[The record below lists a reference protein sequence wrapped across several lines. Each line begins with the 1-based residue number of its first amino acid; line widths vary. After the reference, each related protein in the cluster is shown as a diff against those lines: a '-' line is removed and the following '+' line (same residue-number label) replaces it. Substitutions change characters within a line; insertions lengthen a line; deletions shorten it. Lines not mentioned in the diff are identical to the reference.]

1 MVFVQSMPRPHIQ
14 PKNLLL
20 HLQLA
25 PHRHHHLCLRRRRRR
40 RQHRCHRPLVLNQ
53 VTVETSPT
61 ARVTR
66 LAVAFSRSLT
76 TALST
81 VAVNMR
87 MLSAAPTPYTAVLV
101 ITPFVTS
108 KKGSAS
114 RAKEITWECLQAS
127 DIWLSTS
134 FHGLS

>member
-25 PHRHHHLCLRRRRRR
+25 PHRRHHLCLRRRR

-61 ARVTR
+61 APVTR

-114 RAKEITWECLQAS
+114 R
-127 DIWLSTS
+127 
-134 FHGLS
+134 

>member
-25 PHRHHHLCLRRRRRR
+25 PHRRHHLCLRRRRR

-61 ARVTR
+61 APVTR

-114 RAKEITWECLQAS
+114 R
-127 DIWLSTS
+127 
-134 FHGLS
+134 